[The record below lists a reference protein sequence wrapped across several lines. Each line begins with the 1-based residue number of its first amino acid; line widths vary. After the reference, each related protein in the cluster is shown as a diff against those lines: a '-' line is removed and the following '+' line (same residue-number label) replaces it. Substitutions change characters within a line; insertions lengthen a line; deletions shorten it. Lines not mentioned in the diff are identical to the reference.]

1 LDLNDVIPYLNI
13 SWLQLLIAI
22 IILVVGFVVIK
33 ILMAVLNKIMIRVDL
48 PELLVGFV
56 SRVLRILLYIVLLL
70 VFLGALGFE
79 TGSAM
84 LAMSAIVGLVLGFG
98 LQDTMNN
105 FFAGVWLAMVRPF
118 KKDDWITV
126 NGFSG
131 RIDAIGIMSTEM
143 VTADNVFITLPNK
156 TVWGSPIVNNSHM
169 PTRRVAVTVGASYA
183 GDLDRAISVAMD
195 LLNRHPLILK
205 DPAPSVIVT
214 ELTDTKVNLS
224 LRAWVKNADYWK
236 VNWDLSKS
244 VVEEFRR
251 NGIEIPLPRMDVR
264 VQGEV

>member
-1 LDLNDVIPYLNI
+1 
-13 SWLQLLIAI
+13 
-22 IILVVGFVVIK
+22 
-33 ILMAVLNKIMIRVDL
+33 
-48 PELLVGFV
+48 
-56 SRVLRILLYIVLLL
+56 
-70 VFLGALGFE
+70 
-79 TGSAM
+79 
-84 LAMSAIVGLVLGFG
+84 
-98 LQDTMNN
+98 
-105 FFAGVWLAMVRPF
+105 
-118 KKDDWITV
+118 
-126 NGFSG
+126 
-131 RIDAIGIMSTEM
+131 
-143 VTADNVFITLPNK
+143 
-156 TVWGSPIVNNSHM
+156 
-169 PTRRVAVTVGASYA
+169 
-183 GDLDRAISVAMD
+183 MD

>member
-1 LDLNDVIPYLNI
+1 MDLNDVIPYLNI

-214 ELTDTKVNLS
+214 ELTD
-224 LRAWVKNADYWK
+224 R
-236 VNWDLSKS
+236 
-244 VVEEFRR
+244 
-251 NGIEIPLPRMDVR
+251 PRGLVL
-264 VQGEV
+264 VTGP